1 MTTNAARGKGV
12 GQVMGETYLEFA
24 PQLVGNASNHNA
36 VYHYT
41 Y

>member
-24 PQLVGNASNHNA
+24 PQLVRN
-36 VYHYT
+36 
-41 Y
+41 

>member
-24 PQLVGNASNHNA
+24 PQLVNYASNYNA
-36 VYHYT
+36 VYH
-41 Y
+41 